1 MSVSRQRIECD
12 YLVIGSGA
20 AGLSSAVTAAYHG
33 LNVVVAEK
41 APVMG
46 GTTAW
51 SGGWIW
57 APCNPVAYRG
67 GIVERRCEVKRYLQA
82 VLGETFNEKRVDA
95 FLRHAPR
102 MVSFF
107 EQKTALQFDGGLTIP
122 DTYSDQPGAGKGGR
136 SVIAKPYNGR
146 RLGSLIK
153 LLRKPARETTFH
165 GLTIQAGPDLKAFMS
180 VLRDIGSFVYVAKRV
195 SLHVLDMLIFRR
207 AMQMRNGLALIA
219 RLLQSAG
226 DLGVD
231 LRVNYSAQSLIRE
244 NNRVCGAVFTTPD
257 GEVEIR
263 AAKGV
268 LLATGGFAHDL
279 QRREKMFPAYQPH
292 LTLAVPEASGDGLK
306 MGEYVGGVVETTY
319 PSAGAWCPVSKVNYA
334 DGTTGHFPH
343 IIERGKPGIIGVLA
357 NGKRF
362 CNEGLGYHDYVRSL
376 FDTLAAGEDA
386 RSWLICNREFQRR
399 YGLGISRPAPLP
411 VAGMIRDGYIKMGNT
426 PEELALACGI
436 DPQGLTET
444 LNEWNR
450 FARDGEDPLFHRGS
464 TDYTRYQGD
473 ASRDL
478 KNPCIAPIEKGPYYA
493 VEVSPGSFGTFAG
506 LRSDENAN
514 VTDAD
519 GKPIPGLYAAGSD
532 LASVMGGQYPAGGIN
547 IGPALTFAYIAARH
561 AAGIHEWETDWESL
575 AE

>member
-1 MSVSRQRIECD
+1 MSATRQRIECD

-41 APVMG
+41 APTMG

-95 FLRHAPR
+95 FLRHAPQ

-165 GLTIQAGPDLKAFMS
+165 GLTIQAGTDLKAFMS
-180 VLRDIGSFVYVAKRV
+180 VLRDVGSFVYVAKRV
-195 SLHVLDMLIFRR
+195 GLHVLDMLIFRR

-226 DLGVD
+226 DLGVN

-263 AAKGV
+263 ATKGV

-279 QRREKMFPAYQPH
+279 QRREKCSQPI
-292 LTLAVPEASGDGLK
+292 
-306 MGEYVGGVVETTY
+306 
-319 PSAGAWCPVSKVNYA
+319 N
-334 DGTTGHFPH
+334 
-343 IIERGKPGIIGVLA
+343 
-357 NGKRF
+357 
-362 CNEGLGYHDYVRSL
+362 
-376 FDTLAAGEDA
+376 
-386 RSWLICNREFQRR
+386 LI
-399 YGLGISRPAPLP
+399 
-411 VAGMIRDGYIKMGNT
+411 
-426 PEELALACGI
+426 
-436 DPQGLTET
+436 
-444 LNEWNR
+444 
-450 FARDGEDPLFHRGS
+450 
-464 TDYTRYQGD
+464 
-473 ASRDL
+473 
-478 KNPCIAPIEKGPYYA
+478 
-493 VEVSPGSFGTFAG
+493 
-506 LRSDENAN
+506 
-514 VTDAD
+514 
-519 GKPIPGLYAAGSD
+519 
-532 LASVMGGQYPAGGIN
+532 
-547 IGPALTFAYIAARH
+547 
-561 AAGIHEWETDWESL
+561 
-575 AE
+575 